1 LQKVLGERYRHLPA
15 LGNRNYK
22 GGSTDIVDL
31 EEGVAQVGELSS
43 QQPVILLCVCAKL
56 QRCHRLAVAEVIA
69 DRYAVTIEHC

>member
-1 LQKVLGERYRHLPA
+1 LPA

-31 EEGVAQVGELSS
+31 EEGVAQVGEL
-43 QQPVILLCVCAKL
+43 ILLCVCAKL